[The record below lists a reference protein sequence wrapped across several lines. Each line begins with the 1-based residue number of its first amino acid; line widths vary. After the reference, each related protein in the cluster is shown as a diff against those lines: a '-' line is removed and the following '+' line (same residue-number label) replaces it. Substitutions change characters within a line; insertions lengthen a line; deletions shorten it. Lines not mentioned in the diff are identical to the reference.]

1 MTSQNN
7 ATEVDSQS
15 NTLLILTL
23 CMFFFFAIHNLLQEA
38 IMNLDGFHFGVMLG
52 YMEVLGVTI
61 CSFVERTYIK
71 KETKRVAPLSAYPLL
86 TLCLLSSSSL
96 SNLALNYIN
105 FPTKVIFRSC
115 KLIPTMIIS
124 TVCLFKL

>member
-1 MTSQNN
+1 
-7 ATEVDSQS
+7 
-15 NTLLILTL
+15 
-23 CMFFFFAIHNLLQEA
+23 
-38 IMNLDGFHFGVMLG
+38 MNLDGFHFGVMLG

-115 KLIPTMIIS
+115 KLIPTMVIS